1 MEVSITEA
9 HRLTGVAR
17 STIYKDIDS
26 GKLSST
32 QNARGKQ
39 VVMVSELERVY
50 GKVSPE
56 KIQDKN
62 NVSENVATDQNRS
75 STVQSAQIDQV
86 AVLQERIEAL
96 RAKVESQ
103 DEIIGDLKEVR
114 KDNRRVYEEQIETL
128 REALDKAQD
137 GFNGIT
143 KLLEDKTDTDND
155 SNKWEKGL
163 KALETRIANQEKDRQ
178 EEKRLRLEQEAK
190 ARKHLQKAREFK
202 RALEEERSKSLWKKL
217 FG

>member
-26 GKLSST
+26 GTLSST

-39 VVMVSELERVY
+39 AVMVSELERVY

-56 KIQDKN
+56 KLRDKK
-62 NVSENVATDQNRS
+62 NVSESVATDQNRS
-75 STVQSAQIDQV
+75 STIQSSQTDQV

-96 RAKVESQ
+96 RSKVESQ
-103 DEIIGDLKEVR
+103 GEIIGDLKEVR
-114 KDNRRVYEEQIETL
+114 RDNRRFYEEQIEVL
-128 REALDKAQD
+128 KDALDKAQD
-137 GFNGIT
+137 GYNSMT
-143 KLLEDKTDTDND
+143 KLLEDKSKTENQ
-155 SNKWEKGL
+155 SNKWEEGL
-163 KALETRIANQEKDRQ
+163 KALESRIANQERQ
-178 EEKRLRLEQEAK
+178 TLAEKAK
-190 ARKHLQKAREFK
+190 AEKHLQKAKAFK
-202 RALEEERSKSLWKKL
+202 RALEAERNKSFWKKL